1 MNDYGV
7 NYDIQLIKELRNYS
21 DTELAKQLGVSRMTV
36 NRWLHDSSQM
46 SDANIS
52 AFYEFSFSKGV
63 KFNRIYAQLMKE
75 EYENSGIKILFHGS
89 KNGIDGAVDLSKT
102 SERNDFGRG
111 FYCGESLEQS
121 AMFVSPFPRSSL
133 YIVKFDTIGLNCQTY
148 AVDRDWMLTIALFRG
163 RLAKY
168 LDHPEVLRLKKRLV
182 GADYIIAPIA
192 DNRMFDLID
201 EFADGQISDV
211 QCQHCLSA
219 TDLGAQ
225 YVLVS
230 EKAVNH
236 AVLLRHRYL
245 SAGEKE
251 HYLERRSSDH
261 AVSMDKVKAA
271 KRTYRN
277 QGKYIDEILK

>member
-1 MNDYGV
+1 MDSFRTAE
-7 NYDIQLIKELRNYS
+7 DIAAVKELLGISS
-21 DTELAKQLGVSRMTV
+21 DEFAKKMGVSRVTLSK
-36 NRWLHDSSQM
+36 WLTGKSE
-46 SDANIS
+46 IS
-52 AFYEFSFSKGV
+52 EINTTAFYDFA
-63 KFNRIYAQLMKE
+63 FNAGIRLNKIKEQLYKE
-75 EYENSGIKILFHGS
+75 ELSEKCHVALFHGS
-89 KNGIDGAVDLSKT
+89 KNGIEGKIELAKSKK
-102 SERNDFGRG
+102 SNDFGAG
-111 FYCGESLEQS
+111 FYCGENLEQS
-121 AMFVSPFPRSSL
+121 AMFVAGFPDSSL
-133 YIVKFDTIGLNCQTY
+133 YIFDFDTKGLKRRVFGVSNE
-148 AVDRDWMLTIALFRG
+148 WMLAIAYFRN
-163 RLAKY
+163 RLGGFASSKIIKSL
-168 LDHPEVLRLKKRLV
+168 LDSINDT
-182 GADYIIAPIA
+182 DYIVAPIA

-261 AVSMDKVKAA
+261 TVSMDKVKAA